1 MAERKT
7 MRDYIMGN
15 QQRTT
20 PKRKTMGEYII
31 EAKLEA
37 LKRQLE
43 LLTPPLCECC
53 GLVGHESEE
62 CPTRN
67 LWDDCELIHN
77 GEQNHTYPFKRD
89 INYIPPCLRCRC
101 PEQAEEPY
109 INETLTTLNQNTFT
123 ELSQNEK
130 QPEANDVLVK
140 FMEQTNEKFRTL
152 EGKFGILEG
161 HISSIL
167 TLLSQKPQDSI
178 STHVEPKQEE
188 EYENVTLGS
197 GVDLSEELKHEEQ
210 VSIENEEALT
220 EESNDEEQDLVV
232 LNMEEIKESPIILGQ
247 TILTIGDVVIE
258 VHKGKVNL
266 RCGKEDDVLKA
277 LNSVENFSHFISSYF
292 DNVVIHNSFSDLR
305 MQDSLEKFPI
315 LQDPSIMVDIVK
327 IKISLYFEA
336 HPPHRKR
343 KNNVNHMV
351 RKLRR
356 GNALKVKFALGEPP
370 D

>member
-7 MRDYIMGN
+7 MRDYI
-15 QQRTT
+15 
-20 PKRKTMGEYII
+20 I
-31 EAKLEA
+31 EAKLDAIIAKLEI
-37 LKRQLE
+37 LQRQ
-43 LLTPPLCECC
+43 CEIYTSLPCEHC
-53 GLVGHESEE
+53 DLVGHESEE
-62 CPTRN
+62 CPTRSI
-67 LWDDCELIHN
+67 WDDGEIVHN
-77 GEQNHTYPFKRD
+77 GEQHDPHPPKRDINYIPPFLRRWSQEQHDPHPFKRD
-89 INYIPPCLRCRC
+89 INYIPPCLRRWC
-101 PEQAEEPY
+101 PKQAEEPY
-109 INETLTTLNQNTFT
+109 VNETLTTLNQNTHT
-123 ELSQNEK
+123 LS
-130 QPEANDVLVK
+130 
-140 FMEQTNEKFRTL
+140 
-152 EGKFGILEG
+152 
-161 HISSIL
+161 
-167 TLLSQKPQDSI
+167 SQKPLDSI

-188 EYENVTLGS
+188 EHENVTLIS
-197 GVDLSEELKHEEQ
+197 GVDVSEELKHEDQ
-210 VSIENEEALT
+210 VSIENEKALT

-305 MQDSLEKFPI
+305 MQDFLEKFPI

-327 IKISLYFEA
+327 IKISLYFQA
-336 HPPHRKR
+336 HPPHRER